1 MLYVAQGL
9 QGAADLAAREISRT
23 PLGATLSFDDAVFND
38 EKVKARIYDPKYLV
52 FDLDTLASGESFF
65 DIVRNWPLLNQ
76 QLATLMIVDRPDLNG
91 DGTPDRNFIRYP
103 GALLIDSTGNSEYT
117 VGIPLVTTRAG
128 DGVETIR
135 WVNVIEE
142 IKPDGATS
150 PFSVASDQRGI
161 VALRINYPFQS
172 ASMSS
177 FRPNA
182 AGPFE
187 PTIGQPNAADDGAVT
202 QLNAAPGGLTGAPLS
217 DGELYAGTYGGQFGL
232 GAQGAMGSQEHTG
245 GRPVRPYRRVIS
257 AQAIYRREVFE

>member
-1 MLYVAQGL
+1 
-9 QGAADLAAREISRT
+9 
-23 PLGATLSFDDAVFND
+23 
-38 EKVKARIYDPKYLV
+38 
-52 FDLDTLASGESFF
+52 
-65 DIVRNWPLLNQ
+65 
-76 QLATLMIVDRPDLNG
+76 
-91 DGTPDRNFIRYP
+91 
-103 GALLIDSTGNSEYT
+103 
-117 VGIPLVTTRAG
+117 
-128 DGVETIR
+128 
-135 WVNVIEE
+135 
-142 IKPDGATS
+142 
-150 PFSVASDQRGI
+150 
-161 VALRINYPFQS
+161 
-172 ASMSS
+172 MSS